1 MPQLLIPLKGVG
13 GISRGEIM
21 STISVPHRILVVD
34 DEAVVRELFVRLL
47 EKEGYEVA
55 TAEMGLMGC

>member
-1 MPQLLIPLKGVG
+1 
-13 GISRGEIM
+13 M